1 MLRTKTGG
9 RDALRDG
16 PLAAARNILIGIG
29 LLRVFDL
36 HVPPALAVALLP
48 FVIAHP
54 INQLSPAGRRRDASA
69 HYDFPELARDA
80 EVAAK
85 ARRIV
90 AVRLST
96 RFSRNCYRFVRFH
109 V

>member
-1 MLRTKTGG
+1 MLRTKTRG

-16 PLAAARNILIGIG
+16 PLAAALNILIGIG

-36 HVPPALAVALLP
+36 HVPPALAVAL
-48 FVIAHP
+48 
-54 INQLSPAGRRRDASA
+54 NQLSPAGRRRDASA

-85 ARRIV
+85 ARRVV
-90 AVRLST
+90 AVRSST
-96 RFSRNCYRFVRFH
+96 RFSRSCY
-109 V
+109 